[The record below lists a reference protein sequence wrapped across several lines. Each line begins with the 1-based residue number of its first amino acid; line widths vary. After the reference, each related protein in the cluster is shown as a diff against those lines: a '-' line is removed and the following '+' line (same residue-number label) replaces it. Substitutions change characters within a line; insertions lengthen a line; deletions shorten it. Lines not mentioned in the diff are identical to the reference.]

1 VTVPGVLGIVTVMT
15 DIDADEA
22 RRRLLAERER
32 VQGLIEGVRGEVDG
46 TDQDQGDLAH
56 YDQHPADYG
65 SETFEREKDLSILER
80 LEHELA
86 EIEAALQR
94 IDEGTYGIDEV
105 TGEPID
111 PERLDAVP
119 TARTNVDTRP

>member
-1 VTVPGVLGIVTVMT
+1 MSQTF
-15 DIDADEA
+15 DSEHA
-22 RRRLLAERER
+22 RER
-32 VQGLIEGVRGEVDG
+32 LEHERDRVTELISGLRSEGLDEEESAQSGEL
-46 TDQDQGDLAH
+46 TH
-56 YDQHPADYG
+56 YDQHPADQA

-80 LEHELA
+80 LEADLV

-94 IDEGTYGIDEV
+94 VDEGTYGVDEN

-119 TARTNVDTRP
+119 TARTNIDQFDRPESR